1 MKKNNMK
8 EDTPTSFPDDDNN
21 SACFSSDAENEFQ
34 KHKASSSSSTTSK
47 PSTQQQQQQSSSSSQ
62 PKPSKWRDLR
72 ERGMWSLIMILLF
85 ALILCLG
92 HFYCAILVLCVI
104 LCIFNELIAIPP
116 YKERTTFIPNTS
128 TITWR
133 YFFTGMYFM
142 LIHMLKSKISFL
154 TNYKP
159 FYYLLTYHNFISFTL
174 YIFSFLSFITY
185 LKKGYYKY
193 QFGQFAYIHIILI
206 IFGTSASLIVNN
218 IFNGIIWFL
227 LPASLVI
234 VNDITAYI
242 WGRML
247 GKHMLTPLSPKKT
260 IEGFVGAFIST
271 LIWGYFITEW
281 LVKYDAMIC
290 PSERVDVVPFKI
302 LNYHCDDVYGLRRNV
317 TLNVF
322 GVVVNVKA
330 IQVHTFFFGL
340 FAGLVAPFGGL
351 FASGFKRAIKIK
363 DFADTIPGHG
373 GLTDRMDCQILMG
386 MFTYVWLNQFAFK
399 DRSKDVNEFL
409 NVVEHMTRNDKMF
422 LLGYLKDSL
431 GL

>member
-1 MKKNNMK
+1 
-8 EDTPTSFPDDDNN
+8 
-21 SACFSSDAENEFQ
+21 
-34 KHKASSSSSTTSK
+34 
-47 PSTQQQQQQSSSSSQ
+47 
-62 PKPSKWRDLR
+62 
-72 ERGMWSLIMILLF
+72 MIALF

-92 HFYCAILVLCVI
+92 HFYCALLVLCVI
-104 LCIFNELIAIPP
+104 LCIFKELITIQP
-116 YKERTTFIPNTS
+116 YKERNSVIPQTYKV
-128 TITWR
+128 TWC

-142 LIHMLKSKISFL
+142 IVHMLKDKISFL
-154 TNYKP
+154 SSNKIF
-159 FYYLLTYHNFISFTL
+159 FYALTYHNFISFAL
-174 YIFSFLSFITY
+174 YIYCFLSFITH

-206 IFGTSASLIVNN
+206 IFGTSASLIINN

-260 IEGFVGAFIST
+260 VEGFVGAFIST
-271 LIWGYFITEW
+271 LVWGYFITEL
-281 LVKYDAMIC
+281 LVKYDSMLC

-302 LNYHCDDVYGLRRNV
+302 LNYHCDANDLRKSV
-317 TLNVF
+317 TVSVLGIAVS
-322 GVVVNVKA
+322 VKV
-330 IQVHTFFFGL
+330 IQLHTFFFGL

-386 MFTYVWLNQFAFK
+386 MFTFVWLNQFAFK
-399 DRSKDVNEFL
+399 DRNG
-409 NVVEHMTRNDKMF
+409 NVKELLETIEHMTGNDKMY
-422 LLGYLKDSL
+422 LLNYLKDSL